1 MSGFGHHFA
10 VGTLALLVRVLS
22 VQYLA
27 KNVFER
33 YKLGFCFKR
42 NRGVIRWSTP
52 SPPCVHKGAPS
63 ASRSTRAKRARGSLT
78 LTVKKVG
85 DNHTRYLQHSS
96 DDISAKNL
104 GIKPYIQVTT
114 EFNKSLWREN
124 LQNTAGAR
132 RPGVQ
137 LCGHRPERQILAGA
151 NANRRPQLSSKALAE
166 AFS

>member
-1 MSGFGHHFA
+1 MGIISAILGKKCFQ
-10 VGTLALLVRVLS
+10 ALQIGLLL
-22 VQYLA
+22 Q
-27 KNVFER
+27 
-33 YKLGFCFKR
+33 R
-42 NRGVIRWSTP
+42 NRGVVHWSTP
-52 SPPCVHKGAPS
+52 SPSCVHKGAPS
-63 ASRSTRAKRARGSLT
+63 ASRSMRAKRARGSLT

-137 LCGHRPERQILAGA
+137 LCGHRPERQISARA
-151 NANRRPQLSSKALAE
+151 NAN
-166 AFS
+166 